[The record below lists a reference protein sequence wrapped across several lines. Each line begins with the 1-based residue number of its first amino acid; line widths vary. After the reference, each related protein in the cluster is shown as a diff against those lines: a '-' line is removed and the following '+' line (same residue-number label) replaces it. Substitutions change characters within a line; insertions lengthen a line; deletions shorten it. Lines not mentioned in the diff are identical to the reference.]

1 MIIFIYFIH
10 ILQINIFIKK
20 YLKNEKEIKF
30 QNSNVFEKLIFSI
43 SLYREIFLNA
53 RKTSDTYL
61 LRAI

>member
-53 RKTSDTYL
+53 RRTSDTYL